1 MWANLQI
8 FGGTIVHL
16 SEIKPFFASKARWF
30 VLPAVSSMPVAVVPC
45 WAFGA
50 LAVMF
55 FLKKIWEA
63 LAYRELPISY
73 LSVAEESQRTRRI
86 RSDSHSVHTCCTT

>member
-8 FGGTIVHL
+8 FGGIIVHL
-16 SEIKPFFASKARWF
+16 SEFKPFFASKARQF
-30 VLPAVSSMPVAVVPC
+30 VLPAVSPMPVAVVPC

-55 FLKKIWEA
+55 F
-63 LAYRELPISY
+63 
-73 LSVAEESQRTRRI
+73 
-86 RSDSHSVHTCCTT
+86 